1 MEITSL
7 FIGIVIGAIS
17 GSIVLYFILKSRNV
31 PREIFDELNGNF
43 IRSNADLQNSK
54 LKISELDDL
63 YQKEK
68 EINFD
73 QANTI
78 NGLKNEIA
86 TISAEHH
93 ALQNQF
99 QELRELNANQSS
111 QIEILTKE
119 NQKIFA
125 RNAELS
131 AINNSLQQSLN
142 NQKAEIEKI
151 QETAKNEFK
160 NLANEIL
167 EEKSK
172 KFTE

>member
-17 GSIVLYFILKSRNV
+17 GSIVLYLILKSRNV

-78 NGLKNEIA
+78 NGLKNENA

-99 QELRELNANQSS
+99 HNV
-111 QIEILTKE
+111 
-119 NQKIFA
+119 
-125 RNAELS
+125 
-131 AINNSLQQSLN
+131 
-142 NQKAEIEKI
+142 
-151 QETAKNEFK
+151 
-160 NLANEIL
+160 NLGSFLI
-167 EEKSK
+167 
-172 KFTE
+172 